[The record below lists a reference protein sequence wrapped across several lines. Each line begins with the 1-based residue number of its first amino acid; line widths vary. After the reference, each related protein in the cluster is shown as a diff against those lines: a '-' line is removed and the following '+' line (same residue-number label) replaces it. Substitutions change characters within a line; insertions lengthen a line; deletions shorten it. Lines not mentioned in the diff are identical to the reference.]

1 MKTIRLIN
9 IENFEASTAK
19 AYVEYLKEA
28 DVFTYI
34 RLKPG
39 TTADNTLTF
48 YYPDEHL
55 NKSTIR
61 IKNAIVEIFDDWD
74 EQNLQKIFDR
84 LDELKE
90 SETIIWDNSIG
101 NFID

>member
-19 AYVEYLKEA
+19 EYVAYLREA
-28 DVFTYI
+28 DVYTDI

-39 TTADNTLTF
+39 TTANNTLTF
-48 YYPDEHL
+48 YYPNEHL

-61 IKNAIVEIFDDWD
+61 IKNAMVEIFDDWD
-74 EQNLQKIFDR
+74 EQYLQEIFDEIDD
-84 LDELKE
+84 LMPDETL
-90 SETIIWDNSIG
+90 IWDNAIC
-101 NFID
+101 NFVE